1 MESSNE
7 IVLNKKKANP
17 EIAVAQ
23 SVKQNPLTT
32 HKKDHSAAKLLLLPG
47 KFISHHPKAGI
58 NPLVDSAAYLFSVVG
73 KLKQLKSYH
82 HLSQL
87 QKELI
92 EEINQFQ
99 DTAKTHSYSSDFI
112 LVSRYALCV
121 TLDDIISNTQWG
133 AQGQWENYH
142 LQMVFNNNESPNYER
157 FFLILE
163 RIAKDPAQ
171 YIDLMEFMYICLSLG
186 FKGNYRATEFGN
198 NQLEQITDSLYKHIR
213 SQHGNFSKVLS
224 PFPIRPASITKASS
238 KNPLWGILGI
248 TAAIILAIFVG
259 LGYMLNSISNQ
270 AYQELMHIGKS
281 MLYETPESS

>member
-7 IVLNKKKANP
+7 IIINKKRTP
-17 EIAVAQ
+17 EITPA
-23 SVKQNPLTT
+23 SHVKQNSIA
-32 HKKDHSAAKLLLLPG
+32 HKKEQGPVKQLLLPG

-58 NPLVDSAAYLFSVVG
+58 NPLVDSAAYLFSAVG

-82 HLSQL
+82 HLNQL

-92 EEINQFQ
+92 DEINQFQ
-99 DTAKTHSYSSDFI
+99 DNAKTHGYSPDFI

-121 TLDDIISNTQWG
+121 TLDDIISNTGWG
-133 AQGQWENYH
+133 SQGQWENYR

-163 RIAKDPAQ
+163 RIAKDPAL

-186 FKGNYRATEFGN
+186 FKGIYRATEFGN

-213 SQHGNFSKVLS
+213 SQHGNFSKILS
-224 PFPIRPASITKASS
+224 PFPLRLAPTSKINTT

-248 TAAIILAIFVG
+248 TAVIILAIFIG

-270 AYQELMHIGKS
+270 AYQELTHIGKS
-281 MLYETPESS
+281 MLYETPESP